1 MQRRKFVKASLL
13 AASALTASAVSV
25 HASQKPSGQKAL
37 LELREYEMHF
47 ATNENDLHTYFEHAL
62 IPALNKY
69 GVKNVG
75 VFKETSKSEPT
86 KIYVLIPYS
95 SWEEFP
101 SVNAQIK
108 ADTDYIKASA
118 DYMKLPADKIPF
130 VRFTSKLMI
139 AFDGL
144 AQLIAPPKEP
154 RIFELRT
161 YESANEDA
169 ARRKIK
175 MFNEEEFKIF
185 YRTKLTPVF
194 FGEVIA
200 GKDLPCLTY
209 MVTFKNMEERD
220 KNWAAFSADADWK
233 RVSALPEYANNV
245 SRITKIFLEP
255 VAYSQV

>member
-13 AASALTASAVSV
+13 AASALTAGAAPLQ
-25 HASQKPSGQKAL
+25 ASPKTTQQKAL
-37 LELREYEMHF
+37 LELREYETHF
-47 ATNENDLHTYFEHAL
+47 ATSENDLHNYFEHAL

-86 KIYVLIPYS
+86 KIYLLIPYS

-101 SVNAQIK
+101 AINAQIK
-108 ADTDYIKASA
+108 TDGDFIKASA
-118 DYMKLPADKIPF
+118 DYMKLPAEKVPF
-130 VRFTSKLMI
+130 TRYTSKLMI
-139 AFDGL
+139 GFDNFP
-144 AQLIAPPKEP
+144 QLIAPQKEP

-169 ARRKIK
+169 AKRKIK

-185 YRTKLTPVF
+185 YRTRLTPVF

-220 KNWAAFSADADWK
+220 KNWAAFGADADWK
-233 RVSALPEYANNV
+233 RVSAMPEYSNNV

-255 VAYSQV
+255 VTYSQV